1 MKAWNNLQERKNYT
15 NFAVQIKQQGMK
27 RFLIVALCALL
38 LMPVQA
44 VNYCA
49 SSSWGYGSGA
59 TGGGNATPTLV
70 TNLSGL
76 KSINKAKN
84 KVFIITK
91 SIELS
96 TMVTLQDMSNVT
108 IMALPDVVLSNLQQ
122 NADNSG
128 ILFIKKSS
136 NIIIRNITFVGPGA
150 YDCDGNDL
158 LCFENV
164 TKAWVDHCDFQ
175 DGCDGNFDNKAKT
188 DNVTV
193 SWCRFR
199 YLKAPKAGGSGGAD
213 DHRFTNLLGS
223 SSSDA
228 PSDGTYNMTWAYCW
242 WDEGCKERMLR
253 CRNAELHFLNCYWN
267 SSVANYYVGPENA
280 KCYFE
285 GCTFA
290 GKANSSSKIFKSY
303 GGTNACKFVNC
314 AGNLPSNSGT
324 VNAPSYSYDQLSA
337 ATAVTYVT
345 NSSCG
350 AGATLVVNSSGQ
362 VGSSCDSGSTPTP
375 DPDPVDPT
383 PDPDP
388 TPVTSDLTWD
398 FSTSDFNALGTIS
411 STTTVNGLT
420 IAASSSATVTID
432 GSNKT
437 ISDHTFTHRAKTGG
451 SGSATARHFKFN
463 VTGDCTIEV
472 YAVSSSSQ
480 TGNERVLNIYSGSY
494 GGSTIGTLTI
504 GLTPSKETYNYTG
517 GATTIYMGSASSGIN
532 FYAINV
538 VYSGGGTQPTGY
550 TLSYDENGGS
560 GEMAEQNGTSVTVAA
575 NAFTAPT
582 GYTFKEWNTNAKGS
596 GTRYTAGQSV
606 TLTDDLTLYA
616 VWQPLSYT
624 VTLDATGGT
633 GGTASVTAVF
643 DEAMPNITI
652 PSRTNYVFKG
662 YYAAQNGSGKQYYD
676 ENGSSTNS
684 WVTASDATLY
694 AAWEEQSGET
704 PSVSAG
710 DLHFWF
716 FYAADATNNGVTNDA
731 TVFSNM
737 YSSTS
742 SQAGSITI
750 DGTSYSITKRS
761 GDTSKFGSF
770 TIPAGKKAIFY
781 ALAVSSGG
789 SDRQINLVR
798 GENKIELEVPGG
810 SSTYQRLETEE
821 LPAGTYSIER
831 EGNGNVRL
839 GVVVLKFIDDSATG
853 TEAIHE
859 IAQPSHARKVIRNGQ
874 MLILRDGRVYDITGT
889 RIE

>member
-1 MKAWNNLQERKNYT
+1 
-15 NFAVQIKQQGMK
+15 MK
-27 RFLIVALCALL
+27 RFLLAALCALI
-38 LMPVQA
+38 LMPVTA

-59 TGGGNATPTLV
+59 TGGGSATPTLV

-108 IMALPDVVLSNLQQ
+108 IMALPGVALSNLQQ
-122 NADNSG
+122 NASNSG
-128 ILFIKKSS
+128 ILFIKRSS
-136 NIIIRNITFVGPGA
+136 NIIIRNLTFVGPGA
-150 YDCDGNDL
+150 YDCDGNDN

-228 PSDGTYNMTWAYCW
+228 PADGTYNMTWAYCW

-290 GKANSSSKIFKSY
+290 GKANSASKIFKSY

-324 VNAPSYSYDQLSA
+324 VSAPTYSFDHLSA
-337 ATAVTYVT
+337 SDAKNYVT

-362 VGSSCDSGSTPTP
+362 VGSSCDGGSTPTP

-398 FSTSDFNALGTIS
+398 FSTSYFNSLGTIS

-420 IAASSSATVTID
+420 ITASSSATVTVATGAKTID
-432 GSNKT
+432 G
-437 ISDHTFTHRAKTGG
+437 HAFTHVLKTGG
-451 SGSATARHFKFN
+451 TGSATARSLSFQ
-463 VTGDCTIEV
+463 VTGACTIDV
-472 YAVSSSSQ
+472 YLVSANKSSQ
-480 TGNERVLNIYSGSY
+480 RTLNIYSGSY
-494 GGSTIGTLTI
+494 GGTALTTMTADSTTAAKRTF
-504 GLTPSKETYNYTG
+504 NYTG
-517 GATTIYMGSASSGIN
+517 GATTIYMGSANSGIN
-532 FYAINV
+532 LYAINV
-538 VYSGGGTQPTGY
+538 TYSGSTPQPSSY

-560 GEMAEQNGTSVTVAA
+560 GTMAEQSGTSVTVQA
-575 NAFTAPT
+575 NSFTAPT

-596 GTRYTAGQSV
+596 GTKYTAGQAV

-624 VTLDATGGT
+624 VTLDAAGGT

-676 ENGSSTNS
+676 QNGSSTNS
-684 WVTASDATLY
+684 WVTASNATLY

-704 PSVSAG
+704 PAAEG

-716 FYAADATNNGVTNDA
+716 FYAADATSNGVTNDA

-770 TIPAGKKAIFY
+770 TIPSGYKAIFY

-789 SDRQINLVR
+789 SDRQINLIC

-831 EGNGNVRL
+831 EANGNVRL
-839 GVVVLKFIDDSATG
+839 GIVVLKFINDST
-853 TEAIHE
+853 TAIEPIESKSAAH
-859 IAQPSHARKVIRNGQ
+859 KVLRNGQ
-874 MLILRDGRVYDITGT
+874 VVILRDGKIYTILGARVH
-889 RIE
+889 

>member
-1 MKAWNNLQERKNYT
+1 
-15 NFAVQIKQQGMK
+15 MK
-27 RFLIVALCALL
+27 RFLIVALCALF

-70 TNLSGL
+70 TEINGL

-96 TMVTLQDMSNVT
+96 KMVTLQDMSNVT
-108 IMALPDVVLSNLQQ
+108 IMALPGVKLISNQQ
-122 NADNSG
+122 DASTSG

-136 NIIIRNITFVGPGA
+136 NIIIRNLTFVGPGA
-150 YDCDGNDL
+150 YDCDGNDN

-175 DGCDGNFDNKAKT
+175 DGCDGNFDNKGGT

-223 SSSDA
+223 SSSDK

-280 KCYFE
+280 KAYFE

-303 GGTNACKFVNC
+303 GGKNACKFVNC
-314 AGNLPSNSGT
+314 AGNLPSNSGS
-324 VNAPSYSYDQLSA
+324 VSAPTYSFDHLSA
-337 ATAVTYVT
+337 SDAKNYVT
-345 NSSCG
+345 NASCG
-350 AGATLVVNSSGQ
+350 AGAMLVVNSSGQ
-362 VGSSCDSGSTPTP
+362 VGSSCDGGSTPTP

-388 TPVTSDLTWD
+388 TPVTSDLTWN
-398 FSTSDFNALGTIS
+398 FSTSDFTALTGDIT
-411 STTTVNGLT
+411 STMTVQGLT
-420 IAASSSATVTID
+420 ITATADKKVTLATGAKTID
-432 GSNKT
+432 GVA
-437 ISDHTFTHRAKTGG
+437 FTHVLKTGG
-451 SGSATARHFKFN
+451 TGSAAARSLSFA
-463 VTGDCTIEV
+463 VTGACTIEV
-472 YAVSSSSQ
+472 YLISANATS
-480 TGNERVLNIYSGSY
+480 ERTLNIYSGSY
-494 GGSTIGTLTI
+494 GGTPLT
-504 GLTPSKETYNYTG
+504 TMPAATTAAKRTYSYTG
-517 GATTIYMGSASSGIN
+517 SATTIYMGSANSGIN

-560 GEMAEQNGTSVTVAA
+560 GEMADQNGTSVTVAA
-575 NAFTAPT
+575 NAFIAPT

-624 VTLDATGGT
+624 VTLNATGGT
-633 GGTASVTAVF
+633 GGSASVTATF
-643 DEAMPNITI
+643 DEPMPNITI
-652 PSRTNYVFKG
+652 PSKEG
-662 YYAAQNGSGKQYYD
+662 YTFMGYFSAQNGSGKQYYD
-676 ENGSSTNS
+676 QNGSSTNS
-684 WVTASDATLY
+684 WVTASNATLY

-704 PSVSAG
+704 PAAEG

-716 FYAADATNNGVTNDA
+716 FYAADATSNGVTNDA

-770 TIPAGKKAIFY
+770 TIPSGYKAIFY
-781 ALAVSSGG
+781 ALAVSSGS

-810 SSTYQRLETEE
+810 SSTYKRLETEE

-831 EGNGNVRL
+831 EGSGNVRI
-839 GVVVLKFIDDSATG
+839 GMIALKFIDDSAT
-853 TEAIHE
+853 AIEPIESKSAAH
-859 IAQPSHARKVIRNGQ
+859 KVLRNGQ
-874 MLILRDGRVYDITGT
+874 VVILRDGKSYTILGARVH
-889 RIE
+889 